1 MPSLCPPARR
11 SANEPAKRR
20 RTRLAASP
28 KTIADVGSG
37 TGSGAYGE
45 VGESEPWS
53 RAGAVKRTRTST
65 PVKELAPQASASTN
79 SAMTARKPRVL
90 RREAEA
96 RRLAKRFGHDKRAG
110 GAGAVFDFRPR
121 FSRNFNSF
129 PGFNGRQGRP
139 GRRLRQSRAR
149 IQAFQGVA
157 TAFPGGCRR
166 ARRRAEALRPRLEGR
181 PDASRRAA
189 RLITRRRLR
198 LSQSRAQNQPF
209 QGVAAGFAGE
219 LNSIA
224 GLS

>member
-11 SANEPAKRR
+11 SANEPAGGGERVWPRR
-20 RTRLAASP
+20 RRRSP
-28 KTIADVGSG
+28 TSVPK
-37 TGSGAYGE
+37 TGSGASGE
-45 VGESEPWS
+45 VGESAPRS
-53 RAGAVKRTRTST
+53 GAGAVKRTRTST

-209 QGVAAGFAGE
+209 QGVVADFPGE
-219 LNSIA
+219 RNSMA